1 MRDIGSEFICLGE
14 NFILNISITYLYLLQ
29 GVMMD
34 GTDKKIFVP
43 KIFFVI
49 DQTRTRYIEL

>member
-1 MRDIGSEFICLGE
+1 
-14 NFILNISITYLYLLQ
+14 
-29 GVMMD
+29 MD

-49 DQTRTRYIEL
+49 DQTRTRYIVVSLACRSVNIFKSNNNNVSHNLVKV

>member
-1 MRDIGSEFICLGE
+1 
-14 NFILNISITYLYLLQ
+14 
-29 GVMMD
+29 MD

-49 DQTRTRYIEL
+49 DQTRTRYIVVSLACIRSVNIFKSNNNNVSHNLVKV